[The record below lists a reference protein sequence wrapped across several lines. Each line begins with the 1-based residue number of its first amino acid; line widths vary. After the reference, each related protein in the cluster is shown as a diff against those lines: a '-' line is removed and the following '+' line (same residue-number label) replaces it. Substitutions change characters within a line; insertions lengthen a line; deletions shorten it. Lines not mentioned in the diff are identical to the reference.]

1 MRASVMPS
9 PRAVRS
15 AIEAVLWVTNAA
27 MAQEEACE
35 GDQHGWGGG
44 VRQDRGWRRP
54 LWSSI
59 PSKGEGKG
67 ICGTSSMATKE
78 VLWKQTEPCVAL
90 LQITSEMTATTQ
102 GRGKRG
108 SFGSFGRKKKEEQH
122 LDESYQ
128 TY

>member
-1 MRASVMPS
+1 MPS

-59 PSKGEGKG
+59 PSKGEGERHLWDLVNG
-67 ICGTSSMATKE
+67 HKE

-108 SFGSFGRKKKEEQH
+108 RLGRKKNRRTTPG
-122 LDESYQ
+122 ESYQ